1 MPWDVT
7 AGVEFVQGSEEL
19 GDQSVVTLDVLVAEQ
34 TGDALDIFEFV
45 LIFLVIGVINFI
57 FDDSTQHVKCIV
69 YYGSI
74 LI

>member
-1 MPWDVT
+1 
-7 AGVEFVQGSEEL
+7 
-19 GDQSVVTLDVLVAEQ
+19 
-34 TGDALDIFEFV
+34 LDIFEFV